1 MSIPFQDGNG
11 RVGCLL
17 LFKECLR
24 TGIVPF
30 IITDDLK
37 AFYYRGLQNWETE
50 PGYLRDTCGLAQDRF
65 QQVLKYF
72 NMSYNLEIQ

>member
-1 MSIPFQDGNG
+1 MGG
-11 RVGCLL
+11 LL

-50 PGYLRDTCGLAQDRF
+50 RGYLHDTCGLAQDRF
-65 QQVLKYF
+65 QQELDYF
-72 NMSYNLEIQ
+72 MV